1 MKRITKISVTK
12 LVLLLLVISLIVI
25 ELYKVFKGS
34 ELDQIFVDT
43 VLMVISFYFG
53 QKGIKYENVDSIMED
68 EENKE

>member
-1 MKRITKISVTK
+1 M
-12 LVLLLLVISLIVI
+12 VISLIVI

-53 QKGIKYENVDSIMED
+53 QKGIKYDNVDSIME

>member
-25 ELYKVFKGS
+25 ELFKVFKWN

-53 QKGIKYENVDSIMED
+53 QKGIKYDNVDSIME

>member
-1 MKRITKISVTK
+1 MKRIAKVSVTK
-12 LVLLLLVISLIVI
+12 MVLLLLVLTLIVI
-25 ELYKVFKGS
+25 ELFKVFKGY

-53 QKGIKYENVDSIMED
+53 QKGIKYDNVDSVIDE

>member
-1 MKRITKISVTK
+1 MNVKNFLQR
-12 LVLLLLVISLIVI
+12 LFLLVISLIVI

-53 QKGIKYENVDSIMED
+53 QKGIKYDNVDSIME

>member
-12 LVLLLLVISLIVI
+12 LVLLLLVITLIVI
-25 ELYKVFKGS
+25 ELFKVFKWL

-53 QKGIKYENVDSIMED
+53 QKGIKYDNVDSIID
-68 EENKE
+68 EESKE

>member
-12 LVLLLLVISLIVI
+12 MVLLLLVLTLIVI
-25 ELYKVFKGS
+25 ELFKVFKGY
-34 ELDQIFVDT
+34 ELDQIFIDT

-53 QKGIKYENVDSIMED
+53 QKGIKYDNVDSIMD